1 MKTLMTVIELTDHN
15 FDDVLQAA
23 ELPLLVDFWAPWC
36 GPCKA
41 LAPVLEDL
49 SVESASTFVIG
60 KVNIEANPE
69 TAARWGVMSLPTL
82 MLFRNGQPV
91 MTAVGSA
98 PKGEIQRKV
107 FEHIDR

>member
-1 MKTLMTVIELTDHN
+1 MTVIELTDYN
-15 FDDVLQAA
+15 FDEVLQAT

-49 SVESASTFVIG
+49 SVESESTFVIG
-60 KVNIEANPE
+60 KVNIEANPA

-82 MLFRNGQPV
+82 MLFKNGRPV
-91 MTAVGSA
+91 MTTVGSA
-98 PKGEIQRKV
+98 PKAEIQRKV
-107 FEHIDR
+107 FEHIGR